1 MLKLC
6 GWLSKTGWVIM
17 TRILAPPL
25 AEEQWQLVSSAL
37 WSRLFSSGSERL
49 SAMLTKVNLS
59 KDSVRMK
66 RCPLFAGGTFIIFYL

>member
-6 GWLSKTGWVIM
+6 GWLSQTGWVIM

-25 AEEQWQLVSSAL
+25 AEEQRQLVSSAL
-37 WSRLFSSGSERL
+37 FALCWVGATV
-49 SAMLTKVNLS
+49 SATLTKVNLS

>member
-25 AEEQWQLVSSAL
+25 AEGFICFMEPFVLCWVGVTVSAT
-37 WSRLFSSGSERL
+37 
-49 SAMLTKVNLS
+49 LTKVNLS

>member
-1 MLKLC
+1 
-6 GWLSKTGWVIM
+6 M

-25 AEEQWQLVSSAL
+25 AEEQAAVAGFICFMELFVLCWVEATVSVT
-37 WSRLFSSGSERL
+37 
-49 SAMLTKVNLS
+49 LTKVNLS